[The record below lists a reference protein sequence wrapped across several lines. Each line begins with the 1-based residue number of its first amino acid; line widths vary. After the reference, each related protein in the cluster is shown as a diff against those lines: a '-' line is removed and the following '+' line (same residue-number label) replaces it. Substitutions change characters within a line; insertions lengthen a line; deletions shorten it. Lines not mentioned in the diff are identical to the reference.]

1 MAGTFTIN
9 TSEVTKKAS
18 EISNLLN
25 SFKSQVEN
33 LTQTEGT
40 LNGMWE
46 GEAKETFHSEFQKDI
61 VKMQQF
67 HNNMQKYVT
76 ALQEIVQEYVK
87 AENANLSTASTRKV

>member
-46 GEAKETFHSEFQKDI
+46 GEAKETFHSEFQ
-61 VKMQQF
+61 
-67 HNNMQKYVT
+67 NNMQKYVT